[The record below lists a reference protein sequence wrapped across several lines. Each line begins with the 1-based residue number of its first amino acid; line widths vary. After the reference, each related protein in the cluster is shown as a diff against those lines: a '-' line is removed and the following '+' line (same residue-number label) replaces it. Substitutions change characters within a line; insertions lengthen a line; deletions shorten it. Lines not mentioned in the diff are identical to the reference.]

1 MQLQSV
7 SPTGD
12 SQLNPG
18 NVIVSFEFDQPI
30 WLVDKSKITIN
41 GASTTSVAAVG
52 NNVLINIDAVAGKTY
67 QVVLSKESLQTLG
80 GIVSTE
86 DYRLTFEVN
95 AALDKSPEAIKVMS
109 FLEENFGRKIISGVM
124 ANDSW
129 NINGAVWVYQQ
140 TGRWPAMNG
149 FDYLHLPSSAPGS
162 WIDYSDISVIQ
173 EWWNNNGL
181 VTAMWH
187 WEVPTYEGST
197 DYNSNPDK
205 TNFDI
210 TLAVIPGTYE
220 YDIVMSDM
228 NKVANYLLLLKQ
240 ANIPVI
246 WRPLH
251 EAAGGWFWWGAKDA
265 ESYKTLW
272 RMMFDLFTEKGLNN
286 LIWAWTYEPLGG
298 NDWYPGDSYV
308 DAVGRDSYKTY
319 TESIFVDEYGLMKR
333 LYPTKLI
340 ALSECG
346 SVAYIGSQWESGA
359 MWSWF
364 MTWYDYDRTADPSS
378 TEFQKPDHMHANQAW
393 WMQAF
398 SHPDVISR
406 EDMPSLK

>member
-181 VTAMWH
+181 VTAMWQ
-187 WEVPTYEGST
+187 WEVATYEGST
-197 DYNSNPDK
+197 D
-205 TNFDI
+205 
-210 TLAVIPGTYE
+210 
-220 YDIVMSDM
+220 
-228 NKVANYLLLLKQ
+228 
-240 ANIPVI
+240 
-246 WRPLH
+246 
-251 EAAGGWFWWGAKDA
+251 
-265 ESYKTLW
+265 
-272 RMMFDLFTEKGLNN
+272 
-286 LIWAWTYEPLGG
+286 
-298 NDWYPGDSYV
+298 
-308 DAVGRDSYKTY
+308 
-319 TESIFVDEYGLMKR
+319 
-333 LYPTKLI
+333 
-340 ALSECG
+340 
-346 SVAYIGSQWESGA
+346 
-359 MWSWF
+359 
-364 MTWYDYDRTADPSS
+364 
-378 TEFQKPDHMHANQAW
+378 
-393 WMQAF
+393 
-398 SHPDVISR
+398 
-406 EDMPSLK
+406 